1 MGFIEYILGQFQGLI
16 LSLVSWIWGPADI
29 FKNPGFLLLL
39 LLIPAYLIWYVW
51 WYSPRRLIVPLSYD
65 PEKLAP
71 TKIDWSWLRVIPHV
85 LNMLVLAIMVVA
97 LARPISS
104 TESDERYSQGID
116 IMLVLDT
123 SGSMETD
130 DFKPNRLEVAKETA
144 VRFLDGRLDDRI
156 GIVLFAEDAFS
167 YAPLTLDYDL
177 LKKQIEAINS
187 NIMPKE
193 GTAMGSAIGV
203 AINRMVENKSPSK
216 VMILLTDGASNRGQ
230 IDPITAANLAHD
242 EGIKIYAIGIGK
254 EEFQRRTMFGTQTI
268 KSDLDEETLK
278 KIAELTDGQFFRS
291 TNAKSLDEI
300 FDQISQMEKVEI
312 QEYKNREE
320 RDIYPG
326 MLLWAGIFMTL
337 SIVVMMTF
345 VYNPLEG

>member
-1 MGFIEYILGQFQGLI
+1 MGFLEYLLEQFAALLLG
-16 LSLVSWIWGPADI
+16 LVNLIWGPADQ

-39 LLIPAYLIWYVW
+39 LLIPAYLFWYVW

-65 PEKLAP
+65 PSKLAP
-71 TKIDWSWLRVIPHV
+71 PKLNLSWMRVVPHG
-85 LNMLVLAIMVVA
+85 LNMVALAIMVLA

-104 TESDERYSQGID
+104 LESEERYSEGID

-144 VRFLDGRLDDRI
+144 TKFIDGRLDDRI
-156 GIVLFAEDAFS
+156 GVVLFAEDAFS
-167 YAPLTLDYDL
+167 YAPLTLDYQL
-177 LKKQIEAINS
+177 LKKQIKAINA

-193 GTAMGSAIGV
+193 GTAMGSAIAV
-203 AINRMVENKSPSK
+203 AINRMLETNSPSK

-230 IDPITAANLAHD
+230 IDPITAAKLAGD
-242 EGIKIYAIGIGK
+242 ENIKIYAIGIGK
-254 EEFQRRTMFGTQTI
+254 EEYQRRTMFGTQTI
-268 KSDLDEETLK
+268 KSDLDEATLK
-278 KIAELTDGQFFRS
+278 EVADLTTGKFFRS

-300 FDQISQMEKVEI
+300 FNIISGMEKVEI
-312 QEYKNREE
+312 QEYYNREE
-320 RDIYPG
+320 KDIYPS
-326 MLLWAGIFMTL
+326 MLILALGFFAL
-337 SIVVMMTF
+337 SVIVMMTF